1 MAARKKSK
9 SAYAAAGVDEI
20 AMNVLGPKESIDAA
34 FDLAADM
41 GAEG

>member
-1 MAARKKSK
+1 VRAGLEE
-9 SAYAAAGVDEI
+9 YAAAGVDEL
-20 AMNVLGPKESIDAA
+20 ALNVLGPKESIDAA